1 MKIDNIREVKKVENN
16 LPKKVDI
23 LDVTL
28 RDGFQNEE
36 IFIPTESKIWIAN
49 KLIDA
54 GFKRIEIG
62 TFSHVKYVPQFK
74 DIFELLKALP
84 HDDSVEY
91 TVLALN
97 TRACERVAEALDAG
111 IQIDRVLCSQIA
123 TSESYARKNMNRTH
137 EELFAEA
144 EKNVKFLHSIG
155 IKKVFANIGTI
166 FGCPIQGKTSVKTA
180 YEFVDRSFDI
190 GFDEIE
196 HSDPD
201 GIATPSAVYEYFSKV
216 MDKYPDI
223 SMHSFHAHDIRGMGI
238 ASYYAAM
245 QAGVTAFDCS
255 IGGIGGQVANIVDKV
270 PVKGVGEY
278 YFEQERTGLVETC
291 DFVTMLNEMKIET
304 GIDEKM
310 CYMIEKMVERILGRK
325 LDSYTS
331 CLYSKHI
338 MMEEI

>member
-1 MKIDNIREVKKVENN
+1 MKNN

-28 RDGFQNEE
+28 RDGFQHEE
-36 IFIPTESKIWIAN
+36 IFIPTESKLWIAN

-74 DIFELLKALP
+74 DILEVLKALP
-84 HDDSVEY
+84 RDNSVEY

-97 TRACERVAEALDAG
+97 TKACERVAEALEAG
-111 IQIDRVLCSQIA
+111 IQIDRVLCGQFA
-123 TSESYARKNMNRTH
+123 TSEAYARKNMNRTH

-144 EKNVKFLHSIG
+144 ESNVNFLHRIG

-166 FGCPIQGKTSVKTA
+166 FGCPIQGKIPIEMA
-180 YEFVDRSFDI
+180 YEFADRAFDI

-201 GIATPSAVYEYFSKV
+201 GIATPRAVYEYFSKI
-216 MDKYPDI
+216 MSKYPDAK
-223 SMHSFHAHDIRGMGI
+223 MHSFHVHDIRGMGM

-245 QAGVTAFDCS
+245 EAGVTAFDCS
-255 IGGIGGQVANIVDKV
+255 MGGIGGQVANIVDNV
-270 PVKGVGEY
+270 PVKGVGDY

-291 DFVTMLNEMKIET
+291 DFVTMLNEMQIET
-304 GIDEKM
+304 GIEEKK
-310 CYMIEKMVERILGRK
+310 CYRIEKMVERIPERR

-331 CLYSKHI
+331 CLYNNRISG
-338 MMEEI
+338 EEI

>member
-1 MKIDNIREVKKVENN
+1 VKNN

-28 RDGFQNEE
+28 RDGFQHEE
-36 IFIPTESKIWIAN
+36 IFIPTESKLWIAN

-74 DIFELLKALP
+74 DILEVLKALP
-84 HDDSVEY
+84 RDNSVEY

-97 TRACERVAEALDAG
+97 TKACERVAEALEAG
-111 IQIDRVLCSQIA
+111 IQIDRVLCGQFA
-123 TSESYARKNMNRTH
+123 TSEAYARKNMNRTH

-144 EKNVKFLHSIG
+144 ESNVKFLHRIG

-166 FGCPIQGKTSVKTA
+166 FGCPIQGKIPIEMA
-180 YEFVDRSFDI
+180 YEFADRAFDI

-196 HSDPD
+196 HSDQD
-201 GIATPSAVYEYFSKV
+201 GIATPRTVYEYFSKI
-216 MDKYPDI
+216 MSKYPDAK
-223 SMHSFHAHDIRGMGI
+223 MHSFHVHDIRGMGM

-245 QAGVTAFDCS
+245 EAGVTAFDCS
-255 IGGIGGQVANIVDKV
+255 MGGIGGQVANIVDNV
-270 PVKGVGEY
+270 PVKGVGDY

-291 DFVTMLNEMKIET
+291 DFVTMLNEMQIET
-304 GIDEKM
+304 GIDEKK
-310 CYMIEKMVERILGRK
+310 CYRIEKMVERILERR

-331 CLYSKHI
+331 CLYNNRISG
-338 MMEEI
+338 EEI

>member
-1 MKIDNIREVKKVENN
+1 MKNN

-28 RDGFQNEE
+28 RDGFQHEE
-36 IFIPTESKIWIAN
+36 IFIPTESKLWIAN

-74 DIFELLKALP
+74 DILEVLKALP
-84 HDDSVEY
+84 RDNSVEY

-97 TRACERVAEALDAG
+97 TKACERVAEALEAG
-111 IQIDRVLCSQIA
+111 IQIDRVLCGQFA
-123 TSESYARKNMNRTH
+123 TSEAYARKNMNRTH

-144 EKNVKFLHSIG
+144 ESNVKFLHRIG

-166 FGCPIQGKTSVKTA
+166 FGCPIQGKIPIEMA
-180 YEFVDRSFDI
+180 YEFADRAFDI

-201 GIATPSAVYEYFSKV
+201 GIATPRTVYEYFSKI
-216 MDKYPDI
+216 MSKYPDAK
-223 SMHSFHAHDIRGMGI
+223 MHSFHVHDIRGMGM

-245 QAGVTAFDCS
+245 EAGVTAFDCS
-255 IGGIGGQVANIVDKV
+255 MGGIGGQVANIVDNV
-270 PVKGVGEY
+270 PVKGVGDY

-291 DFVTMLNEMKIET
+291 DFVTMLNEMQIET
-304 GIDEKM
+304 GIDEKK
-310 CYMIEKMVERILGRK
+310 CYRIEKMVERILERR

-331 CLYSKHI
+331 CLYNNRISG
-338 MMEEI
+338 EEI

>member
-1 MKIDNIREVKKVENN
+1 MKNN
-16 LPKKVDI
+16 LLKKVDI

-28 RDGFQNEE
+28 RDGFQHEE
-36 IFIPTESKIWIAN
+36 IFVPTESKLWIAN

-74 DIFELLKALP
+74 DILEVLKALP
-84 HDDSVEY
+84 NDDSVEY

-97 TRACERVAEALDAG
+97 TRACERVAEALEAG
-111 IQIDRVLCSQIA
+111 IQINRVLCGQLA
-123 TSESYARKNMNRTH
+123 TSEAYARKNMNRTH
-137 EELFAEA
+137 EELFDEA
-144 EKNVKFLHSIG
+144 EKNVKFLHNIG

-166 FGCPIQGKTSVKTA
+166 FGCPIQGKIPIEMA

-201 GIATPSAVYEYFSKV
+201 GIATPSAVYEYFSKI
-216 MDKYPDI
+216 MCKYPDAK
-223 SMHSFHAHDIRGMGI
+223 MHSFHAHDIRGMGI

-245 QAGVTAFDCS
+245 EAGVTAFDCS
-255 IGGIGGQVANIVDKV
+255 MGGIGGQVANIVDNV
-270 PVKGVGEY
+270 PVKGVGDY

-304 GIDEKM
+304 GIDEKK
-310 CYMIEKMVERILGRK
+310 CYKIEKMVERILGRK

-331 CLYSKHI
+331 CLYNNRI
-338 MMEEI
+338 LREEI

>member
-1 MKIDNIREVKKVENN
+1 MKNN

-28 RDGFQNEE
+28 RDGFQHEE
-36 IFIPTESKIWIAN
+36 IFIPTESKLWIAN

-74 DIFELLKALP
+74 DILEVLKALP
-84 HDDSVEY
+84 RDNSVEY

-97 TRACERVAEALDAG
+97 TKACERVAEALEAG
-111 IQIDRVLCSQIA
+111 IQIDRVLCGQFA
-123 TSESYARKNMNRTH
+123 TSEAYARKNMNRTH

-144 EKNVKFLHSIG
+144 ESNVKFLHRIG

-166 FGCPIQGKTSVKTA
+166 FGCPIQGKISIEMA
-180 YEFVDRSFDI
+180 YEFADRAFDI

-201 GIATPSAVYEYFSKV
+201 GIATPRTVYEYFSKI
-216 MDKYPDI
+216 MSKYPDAK
-223 SMHSFHAHDIRGMGI
+223 MHSFHVHDIRGMGM

-245 QAGVTAFDCS
+245 EAGVTAFDCS
-255 IGGIGGQVANIVDKV
+255 MGGIGGQVANIVDNV
-270 PVKGVGEY
+270 PVKGVGDY

-291 DFVTMLNEMKIET
+291 DFVTMLNEMQIET
-304 GIDEKM
+304 GIDEKK
-310 CYMIEKMVERILGRK
+310 CYRIEKMVERILERR

-331 CLYSKHI
+331 CLYNNRISG
-338 MMEEI
+338 EEI